1 MREQRGS
8 EGVSGWEGGRER
20 GAGERSV
27 SGAAS
32 PAGLTAQILTTA
44 FPGAD
49 AASPGQAR
57 AVAALSG
64 LWTGSPPLL
73 L

>member
-1 MREQRGS
+1 MREQRGR
-8 EGVSGWEGGRER
+8 EGVSGREGGSEEL
-20 GAGERSV
+20 G

-49 AASPGQAR
+49 AVSPGRARARAR

>member
-1 MREQRGS
+1 M
-8 EGVSGWEGGRER
+8 
-20 GAGERSV
+20 

-49 AASPGQAR
+49 AASPGRAR